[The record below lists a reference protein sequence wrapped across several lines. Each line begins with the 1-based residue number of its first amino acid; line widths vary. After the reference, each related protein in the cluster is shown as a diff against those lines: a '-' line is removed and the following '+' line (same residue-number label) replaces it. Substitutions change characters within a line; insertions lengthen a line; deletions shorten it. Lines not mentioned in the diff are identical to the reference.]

1 MIRSATRT
9 ITRLAIALALS
20 ALLGVPALAW
30 GSLTIRTSLTDEVA
44 EELNV
49 GEVGDALYEAQ
60 EGVHD
65 AVTDTT
71 GVEIE
76 HDYIDICAGDECV
89 PVDPIRYS
97 N

>member
-1 MIRSATRT
+1 MIRTATPT
-9 ITRLAIALALS
+9 VTRLALALALC
-20 ALLGVPALAW
+20 LLLAAPALAW
-30 GSLTIRTSLTDEVA
+30 GSLTIRSDLTDTVA